1 MIRLMAFVGLA
12 AFVAVPATAADL
24 KIGVVN
30 IAKVMEEAPQAEKAR
45 EVLEKEF
52 QPREQK
58 LIDAQKEV
66 RGMEE
71 RLARDASIMSESE
84 RGRIER
90 DVLAKKRD
98 AKRDQD
104 EFREDLQIKRGELM
118 EKLQRELVTAI
129 RDFAQKEKFDIVLAE
144 GVVYMSDK
152 VDVTAQ
158 VLERLK
164 KDTAKK

>member
-1 MIRLMAFVGLA
+1 
-12 AFVAVPATAADL
+12 VAVPASAVEL

-45 EVLEKEF
+45 ETLEKEF

-58 LIDAQKEV
+58 LIDVQKEV

-84 RGRIER
+84 RSRIER

-118 EKLQRELVTAI
+118 EKLQRELVMAI
-129 RDFAQKEKFDIVLAE
+129 RDFAQKEKYDIVLAE
-144 GVVYMSDK
+144 GVVFMSDK